1 MNNEASPSGLSFA
14 QLFAILR
21 ARKFTVLVT
30 LVLTVA
36 GTTGLTLFLP
46 KTYTAN
52 AEVFIDFRA
61 NDPLAGRQFS
71 PMLDESYM
79 QTQVDMIK
87 SEEVA
92 NRVIDATHM
101 MSTDKA
107 KELIVK
113 EGEPRLRSLL
123 VAQVERDLEVVLRKS
138 SRVMELHYSMNN
150 PNGARDALNA
160 AIQAYMDLIQRI
172 SLAPAKSRQE
182 QYSAQ
187 LETLRHELDTIQT
200 SITDYQQKYGIVD
213 TDERLDTE
221 SRQLNELSTR
231 QATVQGLITEAGAK
245 HRAIESMIQSGV
257 PPADIP
263 DVAQQRGIPELR
275 LKLADLDRLL
285 ADIGSV
291 YGKNHP
297 KFKSAAAERDILA
310 QRLARE
316 SQIALNSV
324 LLEDR
329 RLTQEVQSLNGDIQ
343 AKQRKLLEMKKHRDV
358 ISSYRRQMESV
369 QNIYNAAVQKYDE
382 LLMAS
387 NVNTPTLTVLQW
399 ATAPYT
405 HSKPKL
411 TTNVLA
417 SIPVGLLLGLGLV
430 FLSDLSGRRLRHIDD
445 LERELRLDVL
455 GRVGE
460 QQA

>member
-187 LETLRHELDTIQT
+187 LET
-200 SITDYQQKYGIVD
+200 
-213 TDERLDTE
+213 
-221 SRQLNELSTR
+221 
-231 QATVQGLITEAGAK
+231 
-245 HRAIESMIQSGV
+245 
-257 PPADIP
+257 
-263 DVAQQRGIPELR
+263 
-275 LKLADLDRLL
+275 
-285 ADIGSV
+285 
-291 YGKNHP
+291 
-297 KFKSAAAERDILA
+297 
-310 QRLARE
+310 
-316 SQIALNSV
+316 
-324 LLEDR
+324 
-329 RLTQEVQSLNGDIQ
+329 
-343 AKQRKLLEMKKHRDV
+343 
-358 ISSYRRQMESV
+358 
-369 QNIYNAAVQKYDE
+369 
-382 LLMAS
+382 
-387 NVNTPTLTVLQW
+387 
-399 ATAPYT
+399 
-405 HSKPKL
+405 
-411 TTNVLA
+411 
-417 SIPVGLLLGLGLV
+417 
-430 FLSDLSGRRLRHIDD
+430 
-445 LERELRLDVL
+445 
-455 GRVGE
+455 
-460 QQA
+460 